1 MEKFQN
7 AKLAE
12 IHEKLEEIPSREMI
26 EKHASLNNNYM
37 SERFDAMEIL
47 LRSVSDQLRG
57 K

>member
-1 MEKFQN
+1 MEKIQS

-12 IHEKLEEIPSREMI
+12 IHEKLEEIPTREMI

-37 SERFDAMEIL
+37 SERFDAMQNLIH
-47 LRSVSDQLRG
+47 SVSDQLRG